1 MKKNRIFLNFLI
13 LILFTVI
20 MLVTCKP
27 LVSLGATIDVLPPS
41 GQILYPDAGD
51 TPIKGSFV
59 LKGTAKDDD
68 GVQSVQVVFENIET
82 KQRSIVYEAV
92 DFTKGSSSVL
102 WTINVTNESTGEEP
116 GHELVKVYPIPD
128 GEYTAIV
135 SVIDNGGKT
144 STFTKNYK
152 IDNTAPVFIVS
163 RPSTFAALS
172 ENPTSADKYGAVF
185 SVLGQAGERNTVAKL
200 SVEVPEKNLAASEM
214 FVGKNINAQ
223 LFVHGEAEAA
233 AWYNYQKNELHNQAI
248 KAQLFLY
255 DNAQEFTGGAP
266 GTEGNKSDFFY
277 LKDDIQNTVLAKG
290 YTEEVISD
298 YFAGKK
304 GSDKNKHDK
313 KIKELRADNDA
324 LTALKNN
331 RKMMDGTDEKRSTFK
346 LDPNK
351 SPGYKIIGVKN
362 LAKDGLDLAAASTI
376 VFKSG
381 NASTLLAE
389 LIPNK
394 DGTPLVSPATV
405 DDYKNS
411 GIKIVLMKWDGA
423 SGTNETDSFK
433 SGNNLVQEA
442 VLFDFAGLNSQ
453 ADLDNAI
460 IKEGSNLRVKFNL
473 PTSFTE
479 GKRAI
484 KVIGM
489 DSSKQ
494 TSNTFEAYDDSNS
507 VNNGLYICN
516 FISSGSGPRIR
527 PVRIEGFKNQNFDI
541 LADITDLEPG
551 TAYYK
556 IGSDATEDSNRK
568 LERPD
573 PVGAPARYK
582 ATLDIS
588 GLTDGEY
595 ELHFLAKANN
605 GSQDKD
611 KITFTVDKTP
621 PTVALTYPESNVAQ
635 AGEVSFTGT
644 ISDAG
649 AGVKASATKFLIAKK
664 SIGTVTPETSGW
676 QNMVTSTAGSWN
688 FKYNFTSITPSEYGN
703 ANTSIPAYF
712 DIPIY
717 ILAEDNIGNK
727 KVHKLTMLLNPDGR
741 KPVVKIFSPAN
752 EARLGGTIQI
762 FGTTNVAI
770 GSPSDIGEAYIQ
782 FSKTGNFDATPDDG
796 KFGTK
801 DWYNGGNG
809 IVVDDTAANGAV
821 QWTQTINQ
829 DQSFNPSGNN
839 WFVYFRVRAKN
850 KTTNEF
856 GAWTE
861 KIKIE
866 IDKSSPTI
874 GSPDAIKIVNSTA
887 VPPVSLDYI
896 PRMWIGSNMTLTGS
910 LYDETGIKEI
920 TISGDLANGK
930 IYTGSTAIE
939 DLKHDGWIE
948 EDPAHPSSSPAAK
961 NYKLKM
967 PLNLSTLTAQ
977 AQAKG
982 EFSVKISI
990 TENTYNKL
998 KSEREFT
1005 FRFDTDNPSGGF
1017 GNMLYVANGTFGTTS
1032 ITNSALANTIRANP
1046 SGLKILVGDEIVNIT
1061 GISGIMHNTVNFAP
1075 ALASA
1080 GRYNYAVYRPEIL
1093 VKAVSG
1099 NDWVVRGVAN
1109 DNGSGVKEVTA
1120 KLEVGS
1126 ASQSVTMTE
1135 LDPSNKIYRQLDGLC
1150 KWEGKID
1157 LSSIPDGKGKL
1168 TYTITDNSGNVFTA
1182 QEDVRVKNKA
1192 LRVTTVKLSTDIGG
1206 TQSTFENTNA
1216 NNALVETIDAN
1227 SDAFLTLTSKRFAF
1241 KSLTDSKIKVDFT
1254 GGQGQI
1260 KYTLKYNGNTL
1271 TGHNMNNISSGDTI
1285 ALTSSDLNTIGNSTG
1300 SNTKDLVL
1308 ELWDSAEGCTK
1319 TGSAPLTKSSFA
1331 EVTIKAIF
1339 DALDTQKPTV
1349 VVLPFHWNGE
1359 GDNSL
1364 YQNSRANG
1372 HVEIAKI
1379 NSLGNDHSSV
1389 SGKVTLR
1396 GFAYDNIK
1404 INTVKATLPHTTL
1417 TATRPTSGAWTNGSM
1432 TADGAVLTIEK
1443 LGADYLGYYIQWTL
1457 DWDTERT
1464 SVDLAK
1470 EIKITVND
1478 GTNDSLGTK
1487 EHMPASATTV
1497 IRNRQNSAQG
1507 TVFTGKNA
1515 GQFVVFTNGETQYLT
1530 RIKEIDGDKVT
1541 LDEMVPVEAN
1551 QVFVYGYNA
1560 NEAKTNVNIMP
1571 FITEVE
1577 TGLMSA
1583 DSGFKGSFSRASTGE
1598 YPVRAGESL
1607 KIKGFNLNTGTVML
1621 GSTSLGT
1628 NLNNVSI
1635 ASSHTSDEISVQ
1647 VGSRKS
1653 INNMVDVSKPYNIE
1667 GNGINNDILN
1677 AKRKLFVWKM
1687 EPIINNNAMES
1698 PQFVMDKDSTFYMS
1712 LGSLGGSAPMKFF
1725 MLKNQ
1730 RLNGI
1735 SDMNS
1740 SAYAYEN
1747 THSKFHNTVVGY
1759 DEAGN
1764 IYGGSTNTDKGGGDT
1779 TSFNF
1784 VAKQKPDELSNYGPG
1799 RGKRRLEGSLNQ
1811 NRSGGEIYDVSRVQI
1826 PKVAIRGNGT
1836 DADKARIALAYYD
1849 RNNDNPPIKF
1859 RYGTVGSNSYTSM
1872 AKGLGYDLSAS
1883 GDCSAKGYE
1892 IVAQTTGTGTYRSGL
1907 YVGVGLLKKSATE
1920 DRAIVAWYDSAN
1932 SALMYSF
1939 KDFNKAS
1946 YTAPANSADSA
1957 NAITSWQN
1965 NAVRVDGAAP
1975 LFIDLVVDND
1985 SGVHIGYYSS
1995 GEGGVKYA
2003 YLPPDKVKGS
2013 TKPNAA
2019 DFKVVKV
2026 DTYMN
2031 PGTYLKIG
2039 VRKEGT
2045 KQVPYISYYHNG
2057 FYGSKN
2063 AARIAWLKDGIASAT
2078 DVKNGVENG
2087 KFTGNW
2093 VVMTVPA
2100 SNGIQQ
2106 YTICQGVP
2114 TGGIYQD
2121 KVIAAYF
2128 TNANYEMAVLKK

>member
-1 MKKNRIFLNFLI
+1 MKKNRIFFSFLI

-185 SVLGQAGERNTVAKL
+185 SVLGQAGERNTVSKL

-362 LAKDGLDLAAASTI
+362 LSKDGLDLAAASTI

-460 IKEGSNLRVKFNL
+460 TKEGSNLRVKFNL

-568 LERPD
+568 LGRPD
-573 PVGAPARYK
+573 PVGAPARYN

-664 SIGTVTPETSGW
+664 SVGTVTPETSGW

-688 FKYNFTSITPSEYGN
+688 FKYNFSTMTNPSEYGDT
-703 ANTSIPAYF
+703 NTSNSNYF

-727 KVHKLTMLLNPDGR
+727 KVHKLSMILNPDGT
-741 KPVVKIFSPAN
+741 KPVVRILSPVNNAV
-752 EARLGGTIQI
+752 LGGTIQI
-762 FGTTNVAI
+762 FGTTSVAI

-782 FSKTGNFDATPDDG
+782 FSKDG
-796 KFGTK
+796 LFNNTADGTFGGL
-801 DWYNGGNG
+801 DWYNNGNG
-809 IVVDDTAANGAV
+809 RVVDDTTANGAV

-829 DQSFNPSGNN
+829 TGLFNPSGTK
-839 WFVYFRVRAKN
+839 WTIYFRVRAKN
-850 KTTNEF
+850 KNPLINRLGE
-856 GAWTE
+856 WSE
-861 KIKIE
+861 KVKIE

-874 GSPDAIKIVNSTA
+874 GSPEAIKVVKTA
-887 VPPVSLDYI
+887 PAVSLDYV
-896 PRMWIGSNMTLTGS
+896 PRMWIGADMELTGS
-910 LYDETGIKEI
+910 LYDESGIKKL
-920 TISGDLANGK
+920 TISGDLKNGTE
-930 IYTGSTAIE
+930 YDLNQAQTA
-939 DLKHDGWIE
+939 GWITIDTAH
-948 EDPAHPSSSPAAK
+948 DPTSSETGTAK
-961 NYKLKM
+961 NYKLKI
-967 PLNLSTLTAQ
+967 PLSLNDLKPQ
-977 AQAKG
+977 AKAKG

-990 TENTYNKL
+990 TEDTANNL
-998 KSEREFT
+998 NSEREFT

-1061 GISGIMHNTVNFAP
+1061 GISGIMHNTVNFTP

-1260 KYTLKYNGNTL
+1260 KYTLKYNGNAL

-1432 TADGAVLTIEK
+1432 TADGAVLTVEK

-1628 NLNNVSI
+1628 NLNGVAI

-1653 INNMVDVSKPYNIE
+1653 INNMIDVSKPYNIE
-1667 GNGINNDILN
+1667 ANGVNNNILTV
-1677 AKRKLFVWKM
+1677 KRKLFIWETKTL
-1687 EPIINNNAMES
+1687 INNAALES
-1698 PQFVMDKDSTFYMS
+1698 PQFVMDKDSKYYLTYGNLKSFGTNGDAMRLSTKINGAENNDWEKCYS
-1712 LGSLGGSAPMKFF
+1712 KYHNTVIAYDENGKPYLGATNTDRATNSTAFTLFF
-1725 MLKNQ
+1725 Q
-1730 RLNGI
+1730 EAQVG
-1735 SDMNS
+1735 
-1740 SAYAYEN
+1740 AYAY
-1747 THSKFHNTVVGY
+1747 
-1759 DEAGN
+1759 
-1764 IYGGSTNTDKGGGDT
+1764 STNG
-1779 TSFNF
+1779 
-1784 VAKQKPDELSNYGPG
+1784 Q
-1799 RGKRRLEGSLNQ
+1799 KRRLENSNNAIRGV
-1811 NRSGGEIYDVSRVQI
+1811 YDVNRVQI
-1826 PKVAIRGNGT
+1826 PKMAVRGRGTSSDPARLALVYFDKNVAN
-1836 DADKARIALAYYD
+1836 DA
-1849 RNNDNPPIKF
+1849 PVKF
-1859 RYGTVGSNSYTSM
+1859 RYGTVKSPSDVTGGLSYNIEPNGSGAQPNNS
-1872 AKGLGYDLSAS
+1872 G
-1883 GDCSAKGYE
+1883 SAKGYE
-1892 IVAQTTGTGTYRSGL
+1892 VVANKGSNYKGGGYAAVGLTSTNRAVVVWYDASHSQLIYSYRDMGIGSYTEPTDSDRFTSQWQNHAVVIDSGAPL
-1907 YVGVGLLKKSATE
+1907 YVDL
-1920 DRAIVAWYDSAN
+1920 IVD
-1932 SALMYSF
+1932 
-1939 KDFNKAS
+1939 DQ
-1946 YTAPANSADSA
+1946 D
-1957 NAITSWQN
+1957 
-1965 NAVRVDGAAP
+1965 
-1975 LFIDLVVDND
+1975 
-1985 SGVHIGYYSS
+1985 GVHIGYYSGS
-1995 GEGGVKYA
+1995 NNGVRYA
-2003 YLPPDKVKGS
+2003 YLAPAKVKGS
-2013 TKPNAA
+2013 SKPNTG
-2019 DFKVVKV
+2019 DFKIATV

-2031 PGTYLKIG
+2031 PGSYLKIG
-2039 VRKEGT
+2039 VRKENN
-2045 KQVPYISYYHNG
+2045 KQVPYVSYYHNG
-2057 FYGSKN
+2057 FFGSAN
-2063 AARIAWLKDGIASAT
+2063 AARIAWLKDGIASAA

>member
-185 SVLGQAGERNTVAKL
+185 SVLGQAGERNTVSKL

-568 LERPD
+568 LVRPD
-573 PVGAPARYK
+573 PVGAPARYN

-664 SIGTVTPETSGW
+664 SIGTVDENTAGW
-676 QNMVTSTAGSWN
+676 QNMVNSSAGSWN
-688 FKYNFTSITPSEYGN
+688 FKYDFGTMANPSEYGD
-703 ANTSIPAYF
+703 TSTSNPNYF

-727 KVHKLTMLLNPDGR
+727 KVRKLTMILNPDGN
-741 KPVVKIFSPAN
+741 KPVVRILSPVNNAV
-752 EARLGGTIQI
+752 LGGTVQI
-762 FGTTNVAI
+762 FGTASVAI

-782 FSKTGNFDATPDDG
+782 FSKDGNFASQADG
-796 KFGTK
+796 TFGGVN
-801 DWYNGGNG
+801 WYNNG
-809 IVVDDTAANGAV
+809 DGRVVDNTDTNGAV
-821 QWTQTINQ
+821 QWTQIINQ
-829 DQSFNPSGNN
+829 TGSFNPPSPGQRK
-839 WFVYFRVRAKN
+839 WTVYFRVRAKN
-850 KTTNEF
+850 KNPLVNRLGE
-856 GAWTE
+856 WSE
-861 KIKIE
+861 KVKIE
-866 IDKSSPTI
+866 IDKSAPTI

-887 VPPVSLDYI
+887 LPPVSLDYV
-896 PRMWIGSNMTLTGS
+896 PRMWVGSGMDLTGS
-910 LYDETGIKEI
+910 LHDESGIKKL
-920 TISGDLANGK
+920 TISGDLKNGAE
-930 IYTGSTAIE
+930 YDLNQAQTA
-939 DLKHDGWIE
+939 GWITI
-948 EDPAHPSSSPAAK
+948 DTAHTPTSSESGNAK
-961 NYKLKM
+961 NYKLKI
-967 PLNLSTLTAQ
+967 PLSLNDLKPQ
-977 AQAKG
+977 AKAKG

-990 TENTYNKL
+990 TEDTANNL
-998 KSEREFT
+998 NSEREFT

-1046 SGLKILVGDEIVNIT
+1046 SGLKILVGDKIVNIT
-1061 GISGIMHNTVNFAP
+1061 GISGIMHNTVNFIP

-1260 KYTLKYNGNTL
+1260 KYTLKYNGNAL

-1432 TADGAVLTIEK
+1432 TADGAVLTVEK

-1497 IRNRQNSAQG
+1497 TRNRQNSAQG

-1577 TGLMSA
+1577 TGLISA

-1598 YPVRAGESL
+1598 YPVRIEE
-1607 KIKGFNLNTGTVML
+1607 KIKFTGFNLSGATYELGAQSLDEGTGSDAGTYEIKTSHSSGELVATV
-1621 GSTSLGT
+1621 G
-1628 NLNNVSI
+1628 
-1635 ASSHTSDEISVQ
+1635 SVQ
-1647 VGSRKS
+1647 S
-1653 INNMVDVSKPYNIE
+1653 INNMIDVSKPYNIE
-1667 GNGINNDILN
+1667 ANGVNNNILTV
-1677 AKRKLFVWKM
+1677 KRKLFIWETKTL
-1687 EPIINNNAMES
+1687 INNAALES
-1698 PQFVMDKDSTFYMS
+1698 PQFVMDKDSKYYLTYGNLKSF
-1712 LGSLGGSAPMKFF
+1712 GSNGDAM
-1725 MLKNQ
+1725 
-1730 RLNGI
+1730 RLSTKINGI
-1735 SDMNS
+1735 ENNDWEKCYSKYHNTVIAYDESGKPYLGATNTDRAGNS
-1740 SAYAYEN
+1740 TAFTLFFQEAQVGAYAY
-1747 THSKFHNTVVGY
+1747 
-1759 DEAGN
+1759 
-1764 IYGGSTNTDKGGGDT
+1764 STNG
-1779 TSFNF
+1779 
-1784 VAKQKPDELSNYGPG
+1784 Q
-1799 RGKRRLEGSLNQ
+1799 KRRLENSNNAIRGV
-1811 NRSGGEIYDVSRVQI
+1811 YDVNRVQI
-1826 PKVAIRGNGT
+1826 PKMAVRGRGTSSNPARLALVYFDKNVAN
-1836 DADKARIALAYYD
+1836 DA
-1849 RNNDNPPIKF
+1849 PVKF
-1859 RYGTVGSNSYTSM
+1859 RYGTVKSSTNVTGGLSYNIEPDGSGAQPNNS
-1872 AKGLGYDLSAS
+1872 G
-1883 GDCSAKGYE
+1883 SAKGYE
-1892 IVAQTTGTGTYRSGL
+1892 VVANKSSTYKGGGYAAVGITSTNRAVVVWYDASHSQLIYSYRDMGTGSYTEPTDSDRFTSQWQNHAVVIDSGAPL
-1907 YVGVGLLKKSATE
+1907 YV
-1920 DRAIVAWYDSAN
+1920 
-1932 SALMYSF
+1932 
-1939 KDFNKAS
+1939 
-1946 YTAPANSADSA
+1946 
-1957 NAITSWQN
+1957 
-1965 NAVRVDGAAP
+1965 
-1975 LFIDLVVDND
+1975 DLVVDD
-1985 SGVHIGYYSS
+1985 QDGVHIGYYSGS
-1995 GEGGVKYA
+1995 NNGVRYA
-2003 YLPPDKVKGS
+2003 YLAPAKVKGS
-2013 TKPNAA
+2013 SKPNTG
-2019 DFKVVKV
+2019 DFKIATV

-2031 PGTYLKIG
+2031 PGSYLKIG
-2039 VRKEGT
+2039 VRKENN
-2045 KQVPYISYYHNG
+2045 KQVPYVSYYHNG
-2057 FYGSKN
+2057 FFGSAN

>member
-1 MKKNRIFLNFLI
+1 MKKNRIFFSFLI

-185 SVLGQAGERNTVAKL
+185 SVLGQAGERNTVSKL

-460 IKEGSNLRVKFNL
+460 TKEGSNLRVKFNL

-568 LERPD
+568 LGRPD
-573 PVGAPARYK
+573 PVGAPARYN

-664 SIGTVTPETSGW
+664 SVGTVTPETSGW

-688 FKYNFTSITPSEYGN
+688 FKYNFSTMTTPSEYGD
-703 ANTSIPAYF
+703 TSTSNSNYF

-727 KVHKLTMLLNPDGR
+727 KVHKLSMILNPDGT
-741 KPVVKIFSPAN
+741 KPVVRILSPVNNAV
-752 EARLGGTIQI
+752 LGGTIQI
-762 FGTTNVAI
+762 FGTTSVAI

-782 FSKTGNFDATPDDG
+782 FSKDG
-796 KFGTK
+796 LFNNTADGTFGGL
-801 DWYNGGNG
+801 DWYNNGNG
-809 IVVDDTAANGAV
+809 RVVDDTTANGAV

-829 DQSFNPSGNN
+829 TGLFNPSGTK
-839 WFVYFRVRAKN
+839 WTIYFRVRAKN
-850 KTTNEF
+850 KNPLINRLGE
-856 GAWTE
+856 WSE
-861 KIKIE
+861 KVKIE

-874 GSPDAIKIVNSTA
+874 GSPEAIKVVKTA
-887 VPPVSLDYI
+887 PAVSLDYV
-896 PRMWIGSNMTLTGS
+896 PRMWIGADMELTGS
-910 LYDETGIKEI
+910 LYDESGIKKL
-920 TISGDLANGK
+920 TISGDLKNGTE
-930 IYTGSTAIE
+930 YDLNQAQTA
-939 DLKHDGWIE
+939 GWITIDTAH
-948 EDPAHPSSSPAAK
+948 DPTSSETGTAK
-961 NYKLKM
+961 NYKLKI
-967 PLNLSTLTAQ
+967 PLSLNDLKPQ
-977 AQAKG
+977 AKAKG

-990 TENTYNKL
+990 TEDTANNL
-998 KSEREFT
+998 NSEREFT

-1061 GISGIMHNTVNFAP
+1061 GISGIMHNTVNFTP

-1260 KYTLKYNGNTL
+1260 KYTLKYNGNAL

-1432 TADGAVLTIEK
+1432 TADGAVLTVEK

-1628 NLNNVSI
+1628 NLNGVAI

-1653 INNMVDVSKPYNIE
+1653 INNMIDVSKPYNIE
-1667 GNGINNDILN
+1667 ANGVNNNILTV
-1677 AKRKLFVWKM
+1677 KRKLFIWETKTL
-1687 EPIINNNAMES
+1687 INNAALES
-1698 PQFVMDKDSTFYMS
+1698 PQFVMDKDSKYYLTYGNLKSFGTNGDAMRLSTKINGAENNDWEKCYS
-1712 LGSLGGSAPMKFF
+1712 KYHNTVIAYDENGKPYLGATNTDRATNSTAFTLFF
-1725 MLKNQ
+1725 Q
-1730 RLNGI
+1730 EAQVG
-1735 SDMNS
+1735 
-1740 SAYAYEN
+1740 AYAY
-1747 THSKFHNTVVGY
+1747 
-1759 DEAGN
+1759 
-1764 IYGGSTNTDKGGGDT
+1764 STNG
-1779 TSFNF
+1779 
-1784 VAKQKPDELSNYGPG
+1784 Q
-1799 RGKRRLEGSLNQ
+1799 KRRLENSNNAIRGV
-1811 NRSGGEIYDVSRVQI
+1811 YDVNRVQI
-1826 PKVAIRGNGT
+1826 PKMAVRGRGTSSDPARLALVYFDKNVAN
-1836 DADKARIALAYYD
+1836 DA
-1849 RNNDNPPIKF
+1849 PVKF
-1859 RYGTVGSNSYTSM
+1859 RYGTVKSPSDVTGGLSYNIEPNGSGAQPNNS
-1872 AKGLGYDLSAS
+1872 G
-1883 GDCSAKGYE
+1883 SAKGYE
-1892 IVAQTTGTGTYRSGL
+1892 VVANKGSNYKGGGYAAVGLTSTNRAVVVWYDASHSQLIYSYRDMGIGSYTEPTDSDRFTSQWQNHAVVIDSGAPL
-1907 YVGVGLLKKSATE
+1907 YVDL
-1920 DRAIVAWYDSAN
+1920 IVD
-1932 SALMYSF
+1932 
-1939 KDFNKAS
+1939 DQ
-1946 YTAPANSADSA
+1946 D
-1957 NAITSWQN
+1957 
-1965 NAVRVDGAAP
+1965 
-1975 LFIDLVVDND
+1975 
-1985 SGVHIGYYSS
+1985 GVHIGYYSGS
-1995 GEGGVKYA
+1995 NNGVRYA
-2003 YLPPDKVKGS
+2003 YLAPAKVKGS
-2013 TKPNAA
+2013 SKPNTG
-2019 DFKVVKV
+2019 DFKIATV

-2031 PGTYLKIG
+2031 PGSYLKIG
-2039 VRKEGT
+2039 VRKENN
-2045 KQVPYISYYHNG
+2045 KQVPYVSYYHNG
-2057 FYGSKN
+2057 FFGSAN
-2063 AARIAWLKDGIASAT
+2063 AARIAWLKDGIASAA

>member
-68 GVQSVQVVFENIET
+68 GVESVQVVFENIET

-135 SVIDNGGKT
+135 NVIDNGGKT

-185 SVLGQAGERNTVAKL
+185 SVLGQAGERNTVSKL
-200 SVEVPEKNLAASEM
+200 SLEVPEKNLAASEM

-233 AWYNYQKNELHNQAI
+233 AWYNYQKNELHNKAI

-266 GTEGNKSDFFY
+266 STEGNKSDFFY

-362 LAKDGLDLAAASTI
+362 LSKDGLDLAAASTI

-381 NASTLLAE
+381 NTSTLLAE

-541 LADITDLEPG
+541 FADITDLEPG
-551 TAYYK
+551 AAYYK
-556 IGSDATEDSNRK
+556 IGSDATEDPTKK

-573 PVGAPARYK
+573 PVGSPARYK
-582 ATLDIS
+582 AILDIS
-588 GLTDGEY
+588 GLADAEY

-621 PTVALTYPESNVAQ
+621 PMVTLTYPEPTVAQ

-664 SIGTVTPETSGW
+664 SVGTVTPETSGW

-688 FKYNFTSITPSEYGN
+688 FKYNFSTMTTPSEYGDTS
-703 ANTSIPAYF
+703 TSIPAYF

-717 ILAEDNIGNK
+717 ILTEDNIGNK

-741 KPVVKIFSPAN
+741 KPVIKILSPAN
-752 EARLGGTIQI
+752 EAKLGGTIQI

-939 DLKHDGWIE
+939 DLKHAGWIE

-961 NYKLKM
+961 NYKLKI

-990 TENTYNKL
+990 TENTANKL

-1005 FRFDTDNPSGGF
+1005 FRFDTEMPSGGF
-1017 GNMLYVANGTFGTTS
+1017 GNMLYVANGTFAATS
-1032 ITNSALANTIRANP
+1032 ITDSALANTIRANP
-1046 SGLKILVGDEIVNIT
+1046 AGLKMLVGDKIVTVQN
-1061 GISGIMHNTVNFAP
+1061 ISGLMNNTVNFIP

-1080 GRYNYAVYRPEIL
+1080 GKYNYAVYKPEVL
-1093 VKAVSG
+1093 VKAISG

-1109 DNGSGVKEVTA
+1109 DNGSGVKSVTA

-1126 ASQSVTMTE
+1126 ASQSVTMSE
-1135 LDPSNKIYRQLDGLC
+1135 LDPSNKIYRQLDSLC
-1150 KWEGKID
+1150 KWEGRIN
-1157 LSSIPDGKGKL
+1157 LSTIPDGKGKL
-1168 TYTITDNSGNVFTA
+1168 TYTVTDNSGNVFTDYV
-1182 QEDVRVKNKA
+1182 DVRVKNKA
-1192 LRVTTVKLSTDIGG
+1192 LRVTTVTLSTDIGG
-1206 TQSTFENTNA
+1206 TQSSFENTNV
-1216 NNALVETIDAN
+1216 NNALVETIDNN
-1227 SDAFLTLTSKRFAF
+1227 SDTTATLTSKRFAF
-1241 KSLTDSKIKVDFT
+1241 KDINDSKIKVVFT
-1254 GGQGQI
+1254 GGEGQV
-1260 KYTLKYNGNTL
+1260 KYTLKYNNNVL
-1271 TGHNMNNISSGDTI
+1271 TGHDMQNISSGNTI
-1285 ALTSSDLNTIGNSTG
+1285 PLSSANLNTIGNSTSG
-1300 SNTKDLVL
+1300 NTKDLLL
-1308 ELWDSAEGCTK
+1308 ELWDSAEGCTA

-1331 EVTIKAIF
+1331 AVTIKAIF
-1339 DALDTQKPTV
+1339 DALDTQAPTV
-1349 VVLPFHWNGE
+1349 VVLPFHWNNE
-1359 GDNSL
+1359 NDNSL
-1364 YQNSRANG
+1364 YENKRSNG

-1379 NSLGNDHSSV
+1379 NSLGNNHSSV
-1389 SGKVTLR
+1389 SGKVRLR

-1404 INTVKATLPHTTL
+1404 INTITAALPGKTL
-1417 TATRPTSGAWTNGSM
+1417 TAVRPSGAGTWSQGSISSS
-1432 TADGAVLTIEK
+1432 DGAVLTVEK
-1443 LGADYLGYYIQWTL
+1443 LGADYLGYYVKWTL
-1457 DWDTERT
+1457 DWDTEKT
-1464 SVDLAK
+1464 TVDLAK

-1478 GTNDSLGTK
+1478 GTNSSSDTK
-1487 EHMPASATTV
+1487 AHMPSAVTGVT
-1497 IRNRQNSAQG
+1497 RNRTTTAQHN
-1507 TVFTGKNA
+1507 TAFAGKNP
-1515 GQFVVFTNGETQYLT
+1515 GQFVVFANRESQYLT
-1530 RIKEIDGDKVT
+1530 RIKEVDGNTVM
-1541 LDEMVPVEAN
+1541 LDEPVPVEAN
-1551 QVFVYGYNA
+1551 QVFVYGYDA
-1560 NEAKTNVNIMP
+1560 NEAKTNVNIVP
-1571 FITEVE
+1571 FITDIE

-1583 DSGFKGSFSRASTGE
+1583 DGGFKGAFSRASTGE

-1621 GSTSLGT
+1621 GSTSLGST
-1628 NLNNVSI
+1628 LNNISI
-1635 ASSHTSDEISVQ
+1635 TSSHTSGEISVQ
-1647 VGSRKS
+1647 VGGRKS

-1667 GNGINNDILN
+1667 ANGINNNILTV
-1677 AKRKLFVWKM
+1677 KRKLFIWETKTL
-1687 EPIINNNAMES
+1687 IGNAALES
-1698 PQFVMDKDSTFYMS
+1698 PQFVMDKNSKYYMAYGNLRSMGSGSNAMRLSS
-1712 LGSLGGSAPMKFF
+1712 LIDGT
-1725 MLKNQ
+1725 
-1730 RLNGI
+1730 
-1735 SDMNS
+1735 
-1740 SAYAYEN
+1740 EN
-1747 THSKFHNTVVGY
+1747 NEWEKCYSKYHNTVIAY
-1759 DEAGN
+1759 DDNGKPYIGA
-1764 IYGGSTNTDKGGGDT
+1764 TNTDRSGYSTAFTLFFQQSAGTDAYNTGINKH
-1779 TSFNF
+1779 
-1784 VAKQKPDELSNYGPG
+1784 
-1799 RGKRRLEGSLNQ
+1799 RLENSDNEL
-1811 NRSGGEIYDVSRVQI
+1811 RHVYDVNRVQI
-1826 PKVAIRGNGT
+1826 PKMAVRGGGT
-1836 DADKARIALAYYD
+1836 SANPAKLAVVYFDKNVKDDA
-1849 RNNDNPPIKF
+1849 PIKY
-1859 RYGTVGSNSYTSM
+1859 RYGTVT
-1872 AKGLGYDLSAS
+1872 A
-1883 GDCSAKGYE
+1883 
-1892 IVAQTTGTGTYRSGL
+1892 
-1907 YVGVGLLKKSATE
+1907 
-1920 DRAIVAWYDSAN
+1920 AN
-1932 SALMYSF
+1932 SV
-1939 KDFNKAS
+1939 
-1946 YTAPANSADSA
+1946 T
-1957 NAITSWQN
+1957 
-1965 NAVRVDGAAP
+1965 
-1975 LFIDLVVDND
+1975 
-1985 SGVHIGYYSS
+1985 
-1995 GEGGVKYA
+1995 GG
-2003 YLPPDKVKGS
+2003 
-2013 TKPNAA
+2013 
-2019 DFKVVKV
+2019 
-2026 DTYMN
+2026 
-2031 PGTYLKIG
+2031 KIG
-2039 VRKEGT
+2039 FG
-2045 KQVPYISYYHNG
+2045 
-2057 FYGSKN
+2057 
-2063 AARIAWLKDGIASAT
+2063 
-2078 DVKNGVENG
+2078 
-2087 KFTGNW
+2087 
-2093 VVMTVPA
+2093 
-2100 SNGIQQ
+2100 
-2106 YTICQGVP
+2106 
-2114 TGGIYQD
+2114 
-2121 KVIAAYF
+2121 
-2128 TNANYEMAVLKK
+2128 

>member
-1 MKKNRIFLNFLI
+1 MKKNRIFFSFLI

-102 WTINVTNESTGEEP
+102 WTINVTNESTGEES

-185 SVLGQAGERNTVAKL
+185 SVLGQAGERNTVSKL

-568 LERPD
+568 LVRPD
-573 PVGAPARYK
+573 PVGAPARYN

-664 SIGTVTPETSGW
+664 SIGTVDENTAGW
-676 QNMVTSTAGSWN
+676 QNMVNSSAGSWN
-688 FKYNFTSITPSEYGN
+688 FKYDFGTMANPSEYGD
-703 ANTSIPAYF
+703 TSTSNPNYF

-727 KVHKLTMLLNPDGR
+727 KVHKLTMILNPDGN
-741 KPVVKIFSPAN
+741 KPVVRILSPVNNAV
-752 EARLGGTIQI
+752 LGGTVQI
-762 FGTTNVAI
+762 FGTASVAI

-782 FSKTGNFDATPDDG
+782 FSKDGNFASQADG
-796 KFGTK
+796 TFGGVN
-801 DWYNGGNG
+801 WYNNG
-809 IVVDDTAANGAV
+809 DGRVVDNTDTNGAV
-821 QWTQTINQ
+821 QWTQIINQ
-829 DQSFNPSGNN
+829 TGSFNPPSPGQRK
-839 WFVYFRVRAKN
+839 WTVYFRVRAKN
-850 KTTNEF
+850 KNPLVNRLGE
-856 GAWTE
+856 WSE
-861 KIKIE
+861 KVKIE
-866 IDKSSPTI
+866 IDKSAPTI

-887 VPPVSLDYI
+887 LPPVSLDYV
-896 PRMWIGSNMTLTGS
+896 PRMWVGSGMDLTGS
-910 LYDETGIKEI
+910 LHDESGIKKL
-920 TISGDLANGK
+920 TISGDLKNGAE
-930 IYTGSTAIE
+930 YDLNQAQTA
-939 DLKHDGWIE
+939 GWITI
-948 EDPAHPSSSPAAK
+948 DTAHTPTSSESGNAK
-961 NYKLKM
+961 NYKLKI
-967 PLNLSTLTAQ
+967 PLSLNDLKPQ
-977 AQAKG
+977 AKAKG

-990 TENTYNKL
+990 TEDTANNL
-998 KSEREFT
+998 NSEREFT

-1046 SGLKILVGDEIVNIT
+1046 SSLKILVGDKIVNIT
-1061 GISGIMHNTVNFAP
+1061 GISGIMHNTVNFIP

-1417 TATRPTSGAWTNGSM
+1417 TATRPTSGVWTNGSM
-1432 TADGAVLTIEK
+1432 TADGAVLTVEK

-1653 INNMVDVSKPYNIE
+1653 INNMIDVSKPYNIE
-1667 GNGINNDILN
+1667 ANGVNNNILTV
-1677 AKRKLFVWKM
+1677 KRKLFIWETKTL
-1687 EPIINNNAMES
+1687 INNAALES
-1698 PQFVMDKDSTFYMS
+1698 PQFVMDKDSKYYLTYGNLKSFGTNGDAMRLSTKINGAENNDWEKCYS
-1712 LGSLGGSAPMKFF
+1712 KYHNTVIAYDENGKPYLGATNTDRATNSTAFTLFF
-1725 MLKNQ
+1725 Q
-1730 RLNGI
+1730 EAQVG
-1735 SDMNS
+1735 
-1740 SAYAYEN
+1740 AYAY
-1747 THSKFHNTVVGY
+1747 
-1759 DEAGN
+1759 
-1764 IYGGSTNTDKGGGDT
+1764 STNG
-1779 TSFNF
+1779 
-1784 VAKQKPDELSNYGPG
+1784 Q
-1799 RGKRRLEGSLNQ
+1799 KRRLENSNNAIRGV
-1811 NRSGGEIYDVSRVQI
+1811 YDVNRVQI
-1826 PKVAIRGNGT
+1826 PKMAVRGRGTSSDPARLALVYFDKNVAN
-1836 DADKARIALAYYD
+1836 DA
-1849 RNNDNPPIKF
+1849 PVKF
-1859 RYGTVGSNSYTSM
+1859 RYGTVKSPSDVTGGLSYNIEPNGSGAQPNNS
-1872 AKGLGYDLSAS
+1872 G
-1883 GDCSAKGYE
+1883 SAKGYE
-1892 IVAQTTGTGTYRSGL
+1892 VVANKGSNYKGGGYAAVGLTSTNRAVVVWYDASHSQLIYSYRDMGIGSYTEPTDSDRFTSQWQNHAVVIDSGAPL
-1907 YVGVGLLKKSATE
+1907 YVDL
-1920 DRAIVAWYDSAN
+1920 IVD
-1932 SALMYSF
+1932 
-1939 KDFNKAS
+1939 DQ
-1946 YTAPANSADSA
+1946 D
-1957 NAITSWQN
+1957 
-1965 NAVRVDGAAP
+1965 
-1975 LFIDLVVDND
+1975 
-1985 SGVHIGYYSS
+1985 GVHIGYYSGS
-1995 GEGGVKYA
+1995 NNGVRYA
-2003 YLPPDKVKGS
+2003 YLAPAKVKGS
-2013 TKPNAA
+2013 SKPNTG
-2019 DFKVVKV
+2019 DFKIATV

-2031 PGTYLKIG
+2031 PGSYLKIG
-2039 VRKEGT
+2039 VRKENN
-2045 KQVPYISYYHNG
+2045 KQVPYVSYYHNG
-2057 FYGSKN
+2057 FFGSAN
-2063 AARIAWLKDGIASAT
+2063 AARIAWLKDGIASAA

-2128 TNANYEMAVLKK
+2128 TNANYEIAVLKK

>member
-135 SVIDNGGKT
+135 NVIDNGGKT

-185 SVLGQAGERNTVAKL
+185 SVLGQAGERNTVSKL

-433 SGNNLVQEA
+433 TGNNLVQEA

-568 LERPD
+568 LVRPD
-573 PVGAPARYK
+573 PVGAPARYN

-741 KPVVKIFSPAN
+741 KPVVKILSPAN

-961 NYKLKM
+961 NYKLKI

-990 TENTYNKL
+990 TENTANKL

-1005 FRFDTDNPSGGF
+1005 FRFDTEMPSGGF
-1017 GNMLYVANGTFGTTS
+1017 GNMLYVANGTFAATS
-1032 ITNSALANTIRANP
+1032 ITDSALANTIRANP
-1046 SGLKILVGDEIVNIT
+1046 AGLKMLVGDKIVTVQN
-1061 GISGIMHNTVNFAP
+1061 ISGLMNNTVNFIP

-1080 GRYNYAVYRPEIL
+1080 GRYNYAVYKPEVL
-1093 VKAVSG
+1093 VKAISG

-1109 DNGSGVKEVTA
+1109 DNGSGVKSVTA

-1126 ASQSVTMTE
+1126 ASQSVTMSE
-1135 LDPSNKIYRQLDGLC
+1135 LDPSNKIYRQLDSLC
-1150 KWEGKID
+1150 KWEGRIN
-1157 LSSIPDGKGKL
+1157 LSTIPDGKGKL
-1168 TYTITDNSGNVFTA
+1168 TYTVTDNSGNVFTDYV
-1182 QEDVRVKNKA
+1182 DVRVKNKA
-1192 LRVTTVKLSTDIGG
+1192 LRVTTVTLSTDIGG
-1206 TQSTFENTNA
+1206 TQSSFENTNV
-1216 NNALVETIDAN
+1216 NNALVETIDNN
-1227 SDAFLTLTSKRFAF
+1227 SDTTATLTSKRFAF
-1241 KSLTDSKIKVDFT
+1241 KDINDSKIKVVFT
-1254 GGQGQI
+1254 GGEGQV
-1260 KYTLKYNGNTL
+1260 KYTLKYNNNVL
-1271 TGHNMNNISSGDTI
+1271 TGHDMQNISSGNTI
-1285 ALTSSDLNTIGNSTG
+1285 TLSSANLNTIGNSTSG
-1300 SNTKDLVL
+1300 NTKDLLL
-1308 ELWDSAEGCTK
+1308 ELWDSAEGCTA

-1331 EVTIKAIF
+1331 AVTIKAIF
-1339 DALDTQKPTV
+1339 DALDTQAPTV
-1349 VVLPFHWNGE
+1349 VVLPFHWNNE
-1359 GDNSL
+1359 NDNSL
-1364 YQNSRANG
+1364 YENKRSNG

-1379 NSLGNDHSSV
+1379 NSLGNNHSSV
-1389 SGKVTLR
+1389 SGKVRLR

-1404 INTVKATLPHTTL
+1404 INTITAALPGKTL
-1417 TATRPTSGAWTNGSM
+1417 TAVRPSGAGTWSQGSISSS
-1432 TADGAVLTIEK
+1432 DGAVLTVEK
-1443 LGADYLGYYIQWTL
+1443 LGADYLGYYVKWTL
-1457 DWDTERT
+1457 DWDTEKT
-1464 SVDLAK
+1464 TVDLAK

-1478 GTNDSLGTK
+1478 GTNSSSDTK
-1487 EHMPASATTV
+1487 AQMPSAVTGVT
-1497 IRNRQNSAQG
+1497 RNRTTTAQHN
-1507 TVFTGKNA
+1507 TAFAGKNP
-1515 GQFVVFTNGETQYLT
+1515 GQFVVFANGESQYLT
-1530 RIKEIDGDKVT
+1530 RIKEVDGNTVM
-1541 LDEMVPVEAN
+1541 LDEPVPVEAN
-1551 QVFVYGYNA
+1551 QVFVYGYDA
-1560 NEAKTNVNIMP
+1560 NEAKTNVNIVP
-1571 FITEVE
+1571 FITDIE

-1583 DSGFKGSFSRASTGE
+1583 DGGFKGAFSRASTGE

-1621 GSTSLGT
+1621 GSTSLGST
-1628 NLNNVSI
+1628 LNNISI
-1635 ASSHTSDEISVQ
+1635 ISSHTSGEISVQ

-1667 GNGINNDILN
+1667 ANGINNNILTV
-1677 AKRKLFVWKM
+1677 KRKLFIWETKTL
-1687 EPIINNNAMES
+1687 IGNAALES
-1698 PQFVMDKDSTFYMS
+1698 PQFVMGKNSKYYMAYGNLRSMGSGSNAMRLSS
-1712 LGSLGGSAPMKFF
+1712 LIDGT
-1725 MLKNQ
+1725 
-1730 RLNGI
+1730 
-1735 SDMNS
+1735 
-1740 SAYAYEN
+1740 EN
-1747 THSKFHNTVVGY
+1747 NEWEKCYSKYHNTVIAY
-1759 DEAGN
+1759 DDNGN
-1764 IYGGSTNTDKGGGDT
+1764 PYIGATNTDRSGYSTAFTLFFQQSAGTDAYNTGINKH
-1779 TSFNF
+1779 
-1784 VAKQKPDELSNYGPG
+1784 
-1799 RGKRRLEGSLNQ
+1799 RLENSDNEL
-1811 NRSGGEIYDVSRVQI
+1811 RHVYDVNRVQI
-1826 PKVAIRGNGT
+1826 PKMAVRGGGT
-1836 DADKARIALAYYD
+1836 SANPAKLAVVYFDKNVKDDA
-1849 RNNDNPPIKF
+1849 PIKY
-1859 RYGTVGSNSYTSM
+1859 RYGTVTAANSVTGGISHDISPDGDTG
-1872 AKGLGYDLSAS
+1872 ADPENS
-1883 GDCSAKGYE
+1883 GSAKGYE
-1892 IVAQTTGTGTYRSGL
+1892 IIANKSSTYKGGQ
-1907 YVGVGLLKKSATE
+1907 YAAVGLTSNN
-1920 DRAIVAWYDSAN
+1920 RAIVVWYDASH
-1932 SALMYSF
+1932 SQLIYSYR
-1939 KDFNKAS
+1939 DMGTGS
-1946 YTAPANSADSA
+1946 YTEPTDSDRF
-1957 NAITSWQN
+1957 TSQWQN
-1965 NAVRVDGAAP
+1965 HAVVIDSGAP
-1975 LFIDLVVDND
+1975 LYVDLIVDD
-1985 SGVHIGYYSS
+1985 QDGVHIGYYSGS
-1995 GEGGVKYA
+1995 NNGVRYA
-2003 YLPPDKVKGS
+2003 YLAPAKVKGS
-2013 TKPNAA
+2013 SKPNTG
-2019 DFKVVKV
+2019 DFKIATV

-2031 PGTYLKIG
+2031 PGSYLKIG
-2039 VRKEGT
+2039 VRKENN

-2057 FYGSKN
+2057 FFGSAN

>member
-135 SVIDNGGKT
+135 NVIDNGGKT

-185 SVLGQAGERNTVAKL
+185 SVLGQAGERNTVSKL

-433 SGNNLVQEA
+433 TGNNLVQEA

-568 LERPD
+568 LVRPD

-588 GLTDGEY
+588 ALTVDKEY
-595 ELHFLAKANN
+595 TLHFLAKANN

-621 PTVALTYPESNVAQ
+621 PTVALTYPEPTVAQ

-664 SIGTVTPETSGW
+664 SVGTVTPETSGW

-741 KPVVKIFSPAN
+741 KPVVKILSPAN

-1017 GNMLYVANGTFGTTS
+1017 GNMIYVANGTFGTTS
-1032 ITNSALANTIRANP
+1032 INDSALANTIRANY
-1046 SGLKILVGDEIVNIT
+1046 SGLKILVGDKIVNIT
-1061 GISGIMHNTVNFAP
+1061 GISGIMHNTVNFTP

-1206 TQSTFENTNA
+1206 TQSSFENTNA

-1432 TADGAVLTIEK
+1432 TADGAVLTVEK

-1628 NLNNVSI
+1628 NLNGVAI

-1653 INNMVDVSKPYNIE
+1653 INNMIDVSKPYNIE
-1667 GNGINNDILN
+1667 ANGVNNNILTV
-1677 AKRKLFVWKM
+1677 KRKLFIWETKTL
-1687 EPIINNNAMES
+1687 INNAALES
-1698 PQFVMDKDSTFYMS
+1698 PQFVMDKDSKYYLTYGNLKSFGTNGDAMRLSTKINGAENNDWEKCYS
-1712 LGSLGGSAPMKFF
+1712 KYHNTVIAYDENGKPYLGATNTDRATNSTAFTLFF
-1725 MLKNQ
+1725 Q
-1730 RLNGI
+1730 EAQVG
-1735 SDMNS
+1735 
-1740 SAYAYEN
+1740 AYAY
-1747 THSKFHNTVVGY
+1747 
-1759 DEAGN
+1759 
-1764 IYGGSTNTDKGGGDT
+1764 STNG
-1779 TSFNF
+1779 
-1784 VAKQKPDELSNYGPG
+1784 Q
-1799 RGKRRLEGSLNQ
+1799 KRRLENSNNAIRGV
-1811 NRSGGEIYDVSRVQI
+1811 YDVNRVQI
-1826 PKVAIRGNGT
+1826 PKMAVRGRGTSSDPARLALVYFDKNVAN
-1836 DADKARIALAYYD
+1836 DA
-1849 RNNDNPPIKF
+1849 PVKF
-1859 RYGTVGSNSYTSM
+1859 RYGTVKSPSDVTGGLSYNIEPNGSGAQPNNS
-1872 AKGLGYDLSAS
+1872 G
-1883 GDCSAKGYE
+1883 SAKGYE
-1892 IVAQTTGTGTYRSGL
+1892 VVANKGSNYKGGGYAAVGLTSTNRAVVVWYDASHSQLIYSYRDMGIGSYTEPTDSDRFTSQWQNHAVVIDSGAPL
-1907 YVGVGLLKKSATE
+1907 YVDL
-1920 DRAIVAWYDSAN
+1920 IVD
-1932 SALMYSF
+1932 
-1939 KDFNKAS
+1939 DQ
-1946 YTAPANSADSA
+1946 D
-1957 NAITSWQN
+1957 
-1965 NAVRVDGAAP
+1965 
-1975 LFIDLVVDND
+1975 
-1985 SGVHIGYYSS
+1985 GVHIGYYSGS
-1995 GEGGVKYA
+1995 NNGVRYA
-2003 YLPPDKVKGS
+2003 YLAPAKVKGS
-2013 TKPNAA
+2013 SKPNTG
-2019 DFKVVKV
+2019 DFKIATV

-2031 PGTYLKIG
+2031 PGSYLKIG
-2039 VRKEGT
+2039 VRKENN
-2045 KQVPYISYYHNG
+2045 KQVPYVSYYHNG
-2057 FYGSKN
+2057 FFGSAN
-2063 AARIAWLKDGIASAT
+2063 AARIAWLKDGIASAA

>member
-1 MKKNRIFLNFLI
+1 MKKNRIFLI

-185 SVLGQAGERNTVAKL
+185 SVLGQAGERNTVSKL

-362 LAKDGLDLAAASTI
+362 LSKDGLDLAAASTI

-381 NASTLLAE
+381 NTSTLLAE

-541 LADITDLEPG
+541 FADITDLEPG
-551 TAYYK
+551 AAYYK
-556 IGSDATEDSNRK
+556 IGSDATEDPTKK

-573 PVGAPARYK
+573 PVGSPARYK
-582 ATLDIS
+582 AILDIS
-588 GLTDGEY
+588 GLADAEY

-621 PTVALTYPESNVAQ
+621 PMVTLTYPEPTVAQ

-664 SIGTVTPETSGW
+664 SVGTVTPETSGW

-688 FKYNFTSITPSEYGN
+688 FKYNFSTMTTPSEYGDTS
-703 ANTSIPAYF
+703 TSIPAYF

-717 ILAEDNIGNK
+717 ILTEDNIGNK

-741 KPVVKIFSPAN
+741 KPVIKILSPAN
-752 EARLGGTIQI
+752 EAKLGGTIQI

-829 DQSFNPSGNN
+829 DQSFNPSVNN

-939 DLKHDGWIE
+939 DLKHAGWIE

-961 NYKLKM
+961 NYKLKI

-990 TENTYNKL
+990 TENTANKL

-1005 FRFDTDNPSGGF
+1005 FRFDTEMPSGGF
-1017 GNMLYVANGTFGTTS
+1017 GNMLYVANGTFAATS
-1032 ITNSALANTIRANP
+1032 ITDSALANTIRANP
-1046 SGLKILVGDEIVNIT
+1046 AGLKMLVGDKIVTVQN
-1061 GISGIMHNTVNFAP
+1061 ISGLMNNTVNFIP

-1080 GRYNYAVYRPEIL
+1080 GKYNYAVYKPEVL
-1093 VKAVSG
+1093 VKAISG

-1109 DNGSGVKEVTA
+1109 DNGSGVKSVTA

-1126 ASQSVTMTE
+1126 ASQSVTMSE
-1135 LDPSNKIYRQLDGLC
+1135 LDPSNKIYRQLDSLC
-1150 KWEGKID
+1150 KWEGRIN
-1157 LSSIPDGKGKL
+1157 LSTIPDGKGKL
-1168 TYTITDNSGNVFTA
+1168 TYTVTDNSGNVFTDYV
-1182 QEDVRVKNKA
+1182 DVRVKNKA
-1192 LRVTTVKLSTDIGG
+1192 LRVTTVTLSTDIGG
-1206 TQSTFENTNA
+1206 TQSSFENTNV
-1216 NNALVETIDAN
+1216 NNALVETIDNN
-1227 SDAFLTLTSKRFAF
+1227 SDTTATLTSKRFAF
-1241 KSLTDSKIKVDFT
+1241 KDINDSKIKVVFT
-1254 GGQGQI
+1254 GGEGQV
-1260 KYTLKYNGNTL
+1260 KYTLKYNNNVL
-1271 TGHNMNNISSGDTI
+1271 TGHDMQNISSGNTI
-1285 ALTSSDLNTIGNSTG
+1285 TLSSANLNTIGNSTSG
-1300 SNTKDLVL
+1300 NTKDLLL
-1308 ELWDSAEGCTK
+1308 ELWDSAEGCTA

-1331 EVTIKAIF
+1331 AVTIKAIF
-1339 DALDTQKPTV
+1339 DALDTQAPTV
-1349 VVLPFHWNGE
+1349 VVLPFHWNNE
-1359 GDNSL
+1359 NDNSL
-1364 YQNSRANG
+1364 YENKRSNG

-1379 NSLGNDHSSV
+1379 NSLGNNHSSV
-1389 SGKVTLR
+1389 SGKVRLR

-1404 INTVKATLPHTTL
+1404 INTITAALPGKTL
-1417 TATRPTSGAWTNGSM
+1417 TAVRPSGAGTWSQGSISSS
-1432 TADGAVLTIEK
+1432 DGAVLTVEK
-1443 LGADYLGYYIQWTL
+1443 LGADYLGYYVKWTL
-1457 DWDTERT
+1457 DWDTEKT
-1464 SVDLAK
+1464 TVDLAK

-1478 GTNDSLGTK
+1478 GTNSSSDTK
-1487 EHMPASATTV
+1487 AHMPSAVTGVT
-1497 IRNRQNSAQG
+1497 RNRTTTAQHN
-1507 TVFTGKNA
+1507 TAFAGKNP
-1515 GQFVVFTNGETQYLT
+1515 GQFVVFANGESQYLT
-1530 RIKEIDGDKVT
+1530 RIKEVDGNTVM
-1541 LDEMVPVEAN
+1541 LDEPVPVEAN
-1551 QVFVYGYNA
+1551 QVFVYGYDA
-1560 NEAKTNVNIMP
+1560 NEAKTNVNIVP
-1571 FITEVE
+1571 FITDIE

-1583 DSGFKGSFSRASTGE
+1583 DGGFKGAFSRASTGE

-1621 GSTSLGT
+1621 GSTSLGST
-1628 NLNNVSI
+1628 LNNISI
-1635 ASSHTSDEISVQ
+1635 TSSHTSGEISVQ
-1647 VGSRKS
+1647 VGGRKS

-1667 GNGINNDILN
+1667 ANGINNNILTV
-1677 AKRKLFVWKM
+1677 KRKLFIWETKTL
-1687 EPIINNNAMES
+1687 IGNAALES
-1698 PQFVMDKDSTFYMS
+1698 PQFVMDKNSKYYMAYGNLRSMGSGSNAMRLSS
-1712 LGSLGGSAPMKFF
+1712 LIDGT
-1725 MLKNQ
+1725 
-1730 RLNGI
+1730 
-1735 SDMNS
+1735 
-1740 SAYAYEN
+1740 EN
-1747 THSKFHNTVVGY
+1747 NEWEKCYSKYHNTVIAY
-1759 DEAGN
+1759 DDNGKPYIGA
-1764 IYGGSTNTDKGGGDT
+1764 TNTDRSGYSTAFTLFFQQSAGTDAYNTGINKH
-1779 TSFNF
+1779 
-1784 VAKQKPDELSNYGPG
+1784 
-1799 RGKRRLEGSLNQ
+1799 RLENSDNEL
-1811 NRSGGEIYDVSRVQI
+1811 RHVYDVNRVQI
-1826 PKVAIRGNGT
+1826 PKMAVRGGGT
-1836 DADKARIALAYYD
+1836 SANPAKLAVVYFDKNVKDDA
-1849 RNNDNPPIKF
+1849 PIKY
-1859 RYGTVGSNSYTSM
+1859 RYGTVTAANSVTGGISHDISPDGDTG
-1872 AKGLGYDLSAS
+1872 ADPEKS
-1883 GDCSAKGYE
+1883 GSAKGYE
-1892 IVAQTTGTGTYRSGL
+1892 IIANKSSTYKGGQ
-1907 YVGVGLLKKSATE
+1907 YAAVGLTSNN
-1920 DRAIVAWYDSAN
+1920 RAIVVWYDASH
-1932 SALMYSF
+1932 SQLIYSYR
-1939 KDFNKAS
+1939 DMGTGS
-1946 YTAPANSADSA
+1946 YTEPTDSDRF
-1957 NAITSWQN
+1957 TSQWQDH
-1965 NAVRVDGAAP
+1965 AVVIDSGAP
-1975 LFIDLVVDND
+1975 LYVDLVVDD
-1985 SGVHIGYYSS
+1985 QDGVHIGYYSGS
-1995 GEGGVKYA
+1995 NNGVRYA
-2003 YLPPDKVKGS
+2003 YLAPAKVKGS
-2013 TKPNAA
+2013 SKPNTG
-2019 DFKVVKV
+2019 DFKIATV

-2031 PGTYLKIG
+2031 PGSYLKIG
-2039 VRKEGT
+2039 VRKENN

-2057 FYGSKN
+2057 FFGSAN

>member
-1 MKKNRIFLNFLI
+1 MKKNRIFFSFLI

-185 SVLGQAGERNTVAKL
+185 SVLGQAGERNTVSKL

-290 YTEEVISD
+290 YTEEVVSD

-568 LERPD
+568 LGRPD
-573 PVGAPARYK
+573 PVGAPARYN

-664 SIGTVTPETSGW
+664 SVGTVTPETSGW

-688 FKYNFTSITPSEYGN
+688 FKYNFSTMTNPSEYGDT
-703 ANTSIPAYF
+703 NTSNSNYF

-727 KVHKLTMLLNPDGR
+727 KVHKLSMILNPDGT
-741 KPVVKIFSPAN
+741 KPVVRILSPVNNAV
-752 EARLGGTIQI
+752 LGGTIQI
-762 FGTTNVAI
+762 FGTTSVAI

-782 FSKTGNFDATPDDG
+782 FSKDG
-796 KFGTK
+796 LFNNTADGTFGGL
-801 DWYNGGNG
+801 DWYNNGNG
-809 IVVDDTAANGAV
+809 RVVDDTTANGAV

-829 DQSFNPSGNN
+829 TGLFNPSGTK
-839 WFVYFRVRAKN
+839 WTIYFRVRAKN
-850 KTTNEF
+850 KNPLINRLGE
-856 GAWTE
+856 WSE
-861 KIKIE
+861 KVKIE

-874 GSPDAIKIVNSTA
+874 GSPEAIKVVKTA
-887 VPPVSLDYI
+887 PAVSLDYV
-896 PRMWIGSNMTLTGS
+896 PRMWIGADMELTGS
-910 LYDETGIKEI
+910 LYDESGIKKL
-920 TISGDLANGK
+920 TISGDLKNGTE
-930 IYTGSTAIE
+930 YDLNQAQTA
-939 DLKHDGWIE
+939 GWITIDTAH
-948 EDPAHPSSSPAAK
+948 DPTSSETGTAK
-961 NYKLKM
+961 NYKLKI
-967 PLNLSTLTAQ
+967 PLSLNDLKPQ
-977 AQAKG
+977 AKAKG

-990 TENTYNKL
+990 TEDTANNL
-998 KSEREFT
+998 NSEREFT

-1061 GISGIMHNTVNFAP
+1061 GISGIMHNTVNFTP

-1260 KYTLKYNGNTL
+1260 KYTLKYNGNAL

-1432 TADGAVLTIEK
+1432 TADGAVLTVEK

-1628 NLNNVSI
+1628 NLNGVAI

-1653 INNMVDVSKPYNIE
+1653 INNMIDVSKPYNIE
-1667 GNGINNDILN
+1667 ANGVNNNILTV
-1677 AKRKLFVWKM
+1677 KRKLFIWETKTL
-1687 EPIINNNAMES
+1687 INNAALES
-1698 PQFVMDKDSTFYMS
+1698 PQFVMDKDSKYYLTYGNLKSFGTNGDAMRLSTKINGAENNDWEKCYS
-1712 LGSLGGSAPMKFF
+1712 KYHNTVIAYDENGKPYLGATNTDRATNSTAFTLFF
-1725 MLKNQ
+1725 Q
-1730 RLNGI
+1730 EAQVG
-1735 SDMNS
+1735 
-1740 SAYAYEN
+1740 AYAY
-1747 THSKFHNTVVGY
+1747 
-1759 DEAGN
+1759 
-1764 IYGGSTNTDKGGGDT
+1764 STNG
-1779 TSFNF
+1779 
-1784 VAKQKPDELSNYGPG
+1784 Q
-1799 RGKRRLEGSLNQ
+1799 KRRLENSNNAIRGV
-1811 NRSGGEIYDVSRVQI
+1811 YDVNRVQI
-1826 PKVAIRGNGT
+1826 PKMAVRGRGTSSDPARLALVYFDKNVAN
-1836 DADKARIALAYYD
+1836 DA
-1849 RNNDNPPIKF
+1849 PVKF
-1859 RYGTVGSNSYTSM
+1859 RYGTVKSPSDVTGGLSYNIEPNGSGAQPNNS
-1872 AKGLGYDLSAS
+1872 G
-1883 GDCSAKGYE
+1883 SAKGYE
-1892 IVAQTTGTGTYRSGL
+1892 VVANKGSNYKGGGYAAVGLTSTNRAVVVWYDASHSQLIYSYRDMGIGSYTEPTDSDRFTSQWQNHAVVIDSGAPL
-1907 YVGVGLLKKSATE
+1907 YVDL
-1920 DRAIVAWYDSAN
+1920 IVD
-1932 SALMYSF
+1932 
-1939 KDFNKAS
+1939 DQ
-1946 YTAPANSADSA
+1946 D
-1957 NAITSWQN
+1957 
-1965 NAVRVDGAAP
+1965 
-1975 LFIDLVVDND
+1975 
-1985 SGVHIGYYSS
+1985 GVHIGYYSGS
-1995 GEGGVKYA
+1995 NNGVRYA
-2003 YLPPDKVKGS
+2003 YLAPAKVKGS
-2013 TKPNAA
+2013 SKPNTG
-2019 DFKVVKV
+2019 DFKIATV

-2031 PGTYLKIG
+2031 PGSYLKIG
-2039 VRKEGT
+2039 VRKENN
-2045 KQVPYISYYHNG
+2045 KQVPYVSYYHNG
-2057 FYGSKN
+2057 FFGSAN
-2063 AARIAWLKDGIASAT
+2063 AARIAWLKDGIASAA

>member
-1 MKKNRIFLNFLI
+1 MKKMNRVVSVVLI
-13 LILFTVI
+13 ILTAIVGF
-20 MLVTCKP
+20 TCKP
-27 LVSLGATIDVLPPS
+27 GLGSQIDVLPPS
-41 GQILYPDAGD
+41 GEIIYPDAGE
-51 TPIKGSFV
+51 TPIRGSFV
-59 LKGTAKDDD
+59 LKGTAKDDE
-68 GVQSVQVVFENIET
+68 GVQAVSIVFENIET
-82 KQRSIVYEAV
+82 KDRTRSYQAIL
-92 DFTKGSSSVL
+92 TKPGAYNTP
-102 WTINVTNESTGEEP
+102 WTADIDNESTGTEAP
-116 GHELVKVYPIPD
+116 PHELVKIYPIPD

-135 SVIDNGGKT
+135 TVTDNNGKT
-144 STFTKNYK
+144 SKFTKNYK
-152 IDNTAPVFIVS
+152 IDNTPPVFIVS
-163 RPSTFAALS
+163 RPSTTK
-172 ENPTSADKYGAVF
+172 PVSADPETGDKYGAIF
-185 SVLGQAGERNTVAKL
+185 SVEGQAGERNTVFKL
-200 SVEVPEKNLAASEM
+200 SVEVPEKSLSTSEM

-223 LFVHGEAEAA
+223 LFAYGEADAA
-233 AWYNYQKNELHNQAI
+233 AWYDYQKNDLHNKAI

-255 DNAQEFTGGAP
+255 DNAQKFSGGAP
-266 GTEGNKSDFFY
+266 GTEGNKSEFFY
-277 LKDDIQNTVLAKG
+277 LQDDIKNTVLKKG
-290 YTEEVISD
+290 YMEEVISD
-298 YFAGKK
+298 YFAGKR
-304 GSDKNKHDK
+304 GSDKNEHDK
-313 KIKELRADNDA
+313 KIKALREDTIA
-324 LTALKNN
+324 LNALKEN
-331 RKMMDGTDEKRSTFK
+331 RKMMDGSAAERSTFK

-362 LAKDGLDLAAASTI
+362 LSKDGLDLAAASTI

-381 NASTLLAE
+381 NTSTLLAE

-394 DGTPLVSPATV
+394 DGDPLVSPATV
-405 DDYKNS
+405 DSYKES

-423 SGTNETDSFK
+423 VGTNETDSFK
-433 SGNNLVQEA
+433 NGTHLVQET
-442 VLFDFAGLNSQ
+442 VLLDFANLTTQ
-453 ADLDNAI
+453 AQLDNAVT
-460 IKEGSNLRVKFNL
+460 KEGSNLRVKFNL

-484 KVIGM
+484 KVIGT
-489 DSSKQ
+489 DSTKHA
-494 TSNTFEAYDDSNS
+494 SNSFEAYDDSNS

-551 TAYYK
+551 AAYYK
-556 IGSDATEDSNRK
+556 IGSDATEDPTKK

-573 PVGAPARYK
+573 PVGSPARYK

-588 GLTDGEY
+588 ALTVDKEY
-595 ELHFLAKANN
+595 TLHFLAKANN

-621 PTVALTYPESNVAQ
+621 PTVALTHPEPTVAQ

-664 SIGTVTPETSGW
+664 SVGTVTPETSGW

-688 FKYNFTSITPSEYGN
+688 FKYNFSTMTTPSEYGD
-703 ANTSIPAYF
+703 TSTSNSNYF

-727 KVHKLTMLLNPDGR
+727 KVHKLSMILNPDGT
-741 KPVVKIFSPAN
+741 KPVVRILSPVNNAV
-752 EARLGGTIQI
+752 LGGTIQI
-762 FGTTNVAI
+762 FGTTSVAI

-782 FSKTGNFDATPDDG
+782 FSKDG
-796 KFGTK
+796 SFSGTADGTFSGI
-801 DWYNGGNG
+801 DWYNSGNG
-809 IVVDDTAANGAV
+809 KIVDDTTANGAV

-829 DQSFNPSGNN
+829 TGLFNPSGTK
-839 WFVYFRVRAKN
+839 WTIYFRVRAKN
-850 KTTNEF
+850 KNPLVNRLGE
-856 GAWTE
+856 WSE
-861 KIKIE
+861 KVKIE

-874 GSPDAIKIVNSTA
+874 GSPEAIKVVKTA
-887 VPPVSLDYI
+887 PAVSLDYV
-896 PRMWIGSNMTLTGS
+896 PRMWIGAGMELTGS
-910 LYDETGIKEI
+910 LYDESGIKKL
-920 TISGDLANGK
+920 TISGDLKNGAE
-930 IYTGSTAIE
+930 YDLNQAQTA
-939 DLKHDGWIE
+939 GWITI
-948 EDPAHPSSSPAAK
+948 DTANSPTSSESGTAK
-961 NYKLKM
+961 NYKLKI
-967 PLNLSTLTAQ
+967 PLSLNDLKPQ
-977 AQAKG
+977 AKAKG
-982 EFSVKISI
+982 EFTVKISI
-990 TENTYNKL
+990 TEDTANNL

-1005 FRFDTDNPSGGF
+1005 FRFDTENPSGGF
-1017 GNMLYVANGTFGTTS
+1017 GNMLYVANGTFAATS
-1032 ITNSALANTIRANP
+1032 ITDSALANTIRANP
-1046 SGLKILVGDEIVNIT
+1046 AGLKMLVGGKIVTVQN
-1061 GISGIMHNTVNFAP
+1061 ISGFTGNTVNFTP
-1075 ALASA
+1075 TLASA
-1080 GRYNYAVYRPEIL
+1080 GRYNYAVYKPEIL

-1109 DNGSGVKEVTA
+1109 DDGSGVKEVTA

-1150 KWEGKID
+1150 KWEGKIN

-1168 TYTITDNSGNVFTA
+1168 TYTITDNSGNVFSA

-1216 NNALVETIDAN
+1216 NNALVETVDAN
-1227 SDAFLTLTSKRFAF
+1227 SDAVLTLTSKRFAF

-1260 KYTLKYNGNTL
+1260 KYTLKYNGNIL
-1271 TGHNMNNISSGDTI
+1271 TGHNMKDIDSGDTI

-1300 SNTKDLVL
+1300 GNTKDLVL
-1308 ELWDSAEGCTK
+1308 ELWDSAEGGCTA

-1339 DALDTQKPTV
+1339 DALDSQKPTV

-1359 GDNSL
+1359 ADNSL
-1364 YQNSRANG
+1364 YQNKRANG

-1379 NSLGNDHSSV
+1379 NSLGNNHSSV

-1417 TATRPTSGAWTNGSM
+1417 TATRPTSGVWTNGSM
-1432 TADGAVLTIEK
+1432 TADGAVLTVEK

-1457 DWDTERT
+1457 DWDTEKT

-1497 IRNRQNSAQG
+1497 TRNRQNSAQG

-1647 VGSRKS
+1647 VDSRKS

-1667 GNGINNDILN
+1667 ANGVNNNILTV
-1677 AKRKLFVWKM
+1677 KRKLFIWETKTL
-1687 EPIINNNAMES
+1687 INNAALES
-1698 PQFVMDKDSTFYMS
+1698 PQFVMGKNSKYYMAYGNLRSMGSGSNAMRLSS
-1712 LGSLGGSAPMKFF
+1712 LIDGT
-1725 MLKNQ
+1725 
-1730 RLNGI
+1730 
-1735 SDMNS
+1735 
-1740 SAYAYEN
+1740 EN
-1747 THSKFHNTVVGY
+1747 NEWEKCYSKYHNTVIAY
-1759 DEAGN
+1759 DDNGKPYIGA
-1764 IYGGSTNTDKGGGDT
+1764 TNTDRSGYSTAFTLFFQQSAGTDAYNTGINKH
-1779 TSFNF
+1779 
-1784 VAKQKPDELSNYGPG
+1784 
-1799 RGKRRLEGSLNQ
+1799 RLENSDNEL
-1811 NRSGGEIYDVSRVQI
+1811 RHVYDVNRVQI
-1826 PKVAIRGNGT
+1826 PKMAVRGGGT
-1836 DADKARIALAYYD
+1836 SANPAKLAVVYFDKNVKDDA
-1849 RNNDNPPIKF
+1849 PIKY
-1859 RYGTVGSNSYTSM
+1859 RYGTVTAANSVTGGISHDISPDGDTG
-1872 AKGLGYDLSAS
+1872 ADPQKS
-1883 GDCSAKGYE
+1883 GSAKGYE
-1892 IVAQTTGTGTYRSGL
+1892 VVANKSSTYKGGG
-1907 YVGVGLLKKSATE
+1907 YAAVGLTSNN
-1920 DRAIVAWYDSAN
+1920 RAIVVWYDASH
-1932 SALMYSF
+1932 SQLIYSYR
-1939 KDFNKAS
+1939 DMGTGS
-1946 YTAPANSADSA
+1946 YTEPTDSDRF
-1957 NAITSWQN
+1957 TSQWQN
-1965 NAVRVDGAAP
+1965 HAVVIDSGAP
-1975 LFIDLVVDND
+1975 LYVDLVVDD
-1985 SGVHIGYYSS
+1985 QDGVHIGYYSGS
-1995 GEGGVKYA
+1995 NNGVRYA
-2003 YLPPDKVKGS
+2003 YLAPAKVKGS
-2013 TKPNAA
+2013 SKPNTG
-2019 DFKVVKV
+2019 DFKIATV

-2031 PGTYLKIG
+2031 PGSYLKIG
-2039 VRKEGT
+2039 VRKENN
-2045 KQVPYISYYHNG
+2045 KQVPYVSYYHNG
-2057 FYGSKN
+2057 FFGSAN
-2063 AARIAWLKDGIASAT
+2063 AARIAWLKDGIASAA

-2128 TNANYEMAVLKK
+2128 TNANYEMAVLTKN

>member
-68 GVQSVQVVFENIET
+68 GVESVQVVFENIET

-135 SVIDNGGKT
+135 NVIDNGGKT

-185 SVLGQAGERNTVAKL
+185 SVLGQAGERNTVSKL
-200 SVEVPEKNLAASEM
+200 SLEVPEKNLAASEM

-233 AWYNYQKNELHNQAI
+233 AWYNYQKNELHNKAI

-266 GTEGNKSDFFY
+266 STEGNKSDFFY

-362 LAKDGLDLAAASTI
+362 LSKDGLDLAAASTI

-381 NASTLLAE
+381 NTSTLLAE

-541 LADITDLEPG
+541 FADITDLEPG
-551 TAYYK
+551 AAYYK
-556 IGSDATEDSNRK
+556 IGSDATEDPTKK

-573 PVGAPARYK
+573 PVGSPARYK
-582 ATLDIS
+582 AILDIS
-588 GLTDGEY
+588 GLADAEY

-621 PTVALTYPESNVAQ
+621 PMVTLTYPEPTVAQ

-664 SIGTVTPETSGW
+664 SVGTVTPETSGW

-688 FKYNFTSITPSEYGN
+688 FKYNFSTMTTPSEYGDTS
-703 ANTSIPAYF
+703 TSIPAYF

-717 ILAEDNIGNK
+717 ILTEDNIGNK

-741 KPVVKIFSPAN
+741 KPVIKILSPAN
-752 EARLGGTIQI
+752 EAKLGGTIQI

-939 DLKHDGWIE
+939 DLKHAGWIE

-961 NYKLKM
+961 NYKLKI

-990 TENTYNKL
+990 TENTANKL

-1005 FRFDTDNPSGGF
+1005 FRFDTEMPSGGF
-1017 GNMLYVANGTFGTTS
+1017 GNMLYVANGTFAATS
-1032 ITNSALANTIRANP
+1032 ITDSALANTIRANP
-1046 SGLKILVGDEIVNIT
+1046 AGLKMLVGDKIVTVQN
-1061 GISGIMHNTVNFAP
+1061 ISGLMNNTVNFIP

-1080 GRYNYAVYRPEIL
+1080 GKYNYAVYKPEVL
-1093 VKAVSG
+1093 VKAISG

-1109 DNGSGVKEVTA
+1109 DNGSGVKSVTA

-1126 ASQSVTMTE
+1126 ASQSVTMSE
-1135 LDPSNKIYRQLDGLC
+1135 LDPSNKIYRQLDSLC
-1150 KWEGKID
+1150 KWEGRIN
-1157 LSSIPDGKGKL
+1157 LSTIPDGKGKL
-1168 TYTITDNSGNVFTA
+1168 TYTVTDNSGNVFTDYV
-1182 QEDVRVKNKA
+1182 DVRVKNKA
-1192 LRVTTVKLSTDIGG
+1192 LRVTTVTLSTDIGG
-1206 TQSTFENTNA
+1206 TQSSFENTNV
-1216 NNALVETIDAN
+1216 NNALVETIDNN
-1227 SDAFLTLTSKRFAF
+1227 SDTTATLTSKRFAF
-1241 KSLTDSKIKVDFT
+1241 KDINDSKIKVVFT
-1254 GGQGQI
+1254 GGEGQV
-1260 KYTLKYNGNTL
+1260 KYTLKYNNNVL
-1271 TGHNMNNISSGDTI
+1271 TGHDMQNISSGNTI
-1285 ALTSSDLNTIGNSTG
+1285 TLSSANLNTIGNSTSG
-1300 SNTKDLVL
+1300 NTKDLLL
-1308 ELWDSAEGCTK
+1308 ELWDSAEGCTA

-1331 EVTIKAIF
+1331 AVTIKAIF
-1339 DALDTQKPTV
+1339 DALDTQAPTV
-1349 VVLPFHWNGE
+1349 VVLPFHWNNE
-1359 GDNSL
+1359 NDNSL
-1364 YQNSRANG
+1364 YENKRSNG

-1379 NSLGNDHSSV
+1379 NSLGNNHSSV
-1389 SGKVTLR
+1389 SGKVRLR

-1404 INTVKATLPHTTL
+1404 INTITAALPGKTL
-1417 TATRPTSGAWTNGSM
+1417 TAVRPSGAGTWSQGSISSS
-1432 TADGAVLTIEK
+1432 DGAVLTVEK
-1443 LGADYLGYYIQWTL
+1443 LGADYLGYYVKWTL
-1457 DWDTERT
+1457 DWDTEKT
-1464 SVDLAK
+1464 TVDLAK

-1478 GTNDSLGTK
+1478 GTNSSSDTK
-1487 EHMPASATTV
+1487 AHMPSAVTGVT
-1497 IRNRQNSAQG
+1497 RNRTTTAQHN
-1507 TVFTGKNA
+1507 TAFAGKNP
-1515 GQFVVFTNGETQYLT
+1515 GQFVVFANRESQYLT
-1530 RIKEIDGDKVT
+1530 RIKEVDGNTVM
-1541 LDEMVPVEAN
+1541 LDEPVPVEAN
-1551 QVFVYGYNA
+1551 QVFVYGYDA
-1560 NEAKTNVNIMP
+1560 NEAKTNVNIVP
-1571 FITEVE
+1571 FITDIE

-1583 DSGFKGSFSRASTGE
+1583 DGGFKGAFSRASTGE

-1621 GSTSLGT
+1621 GSTSLGST
-1628 NLNNVSI
+1628 LNNISI
-1635 ASSHTSDEISVQ
+1635 TSSHTSGEISVQ
-1647 VGSRKS
+1647 VGGRKS

-1667 GNGINNDILN
+1667 ANGINNNILTV
-1677 AKRKLFVWKM
+1677 KRKLFIWETKTL
-1687 EPIINNNAMES
+1687 IGNAALES
-1698 PQFVMDKDSTFYMS
+1698 PQFVMGKNSKYYMAYGNLRSMGSGSNAMRLSS
-1712 LGSLGGSAPMKFF
+1712 LIDGT
-1725 MLKNQ
+1725 
-1730 RLNGI
+1730 
-1735 SDMNS
+1735 
-1740 SAYAYEN
+1740 EN
-1747 THSKFHNTVVGY
+1747 NEWEKCYSKYHNTVIAY
-1759 DEAGN
+1759 DDNGKPYIGA
-1764 IYGGSTNTDKGGGDT
+1764 TNTDRSGYSTAFTLFFQQSAGTDAYNTGINKH
-1779 TSFNF
+1779 
-1784 VAKQKPDELSNYGPG
+1784 
-1799 RGKRRLEGSLNQ
+1799 RLENSDNEL
-1811 NRSGGEIYDVSRVQI
+1811 RHVYDVNRVQI
-1826 PKVAIRGNGT
+1826 PKMAVRGGGT
-1836 DADKARIALAYYD
+1836 SANPAKLAVVYFDKNVKDDA
-1849 RNNDNPPIKF
+1849 PIKY
-1859 RYGTVGSNSYTSM
+1859 RYGTVTAANSVTGGISHDISPDGDTG
-1872 AKGLGYDLSAS
+1872 ADPEKS
-1883 GDCSAKGYE
+1883 GSAKGYE
-1892 IVAQTTGTGTYRSGL
+1892 IIANKSSTYKGGQ
-1907 YVGVGLLKKSATE
+1907 YAAVGLTSNN
-1920 DRAIVAWYDSAN
+1920 RAIVVWYDASH
-1932 SALMYSF
+1932 SQLIYSYR
-1939 KDFNKAS
+1939 DMGTGS
-1946 YTAPANSADSA
+1946 YTEPTDSDRF
-1957 NAITSWQN
+1957 TSQWQDH
-1965 NAVRVDGAAP
+1965 AVVIDSGAP
-1975 LFIDLVVDND
+1975 LYVDLVVDD
-1985 SGVHIGYYSS
+1985 QDGVHIGYYSGS
-1995 GEGGVKYA
+1995 NNGVRYA
-2003 YLPPDKVKGS
+2003 YLAPSTVTGS
-2013 TKPNAA
+2013 SKPNTG
-2019 DFKVVKV
+2019 DFKIATV

-2031 PGTYLKIG
+2031 PGSYLKIG
-2039 VRKEGT
+2039 VRKENN

-2057 FYGSKN
+2057 FFGSAN